1 MQNSAAS
8 LAVPLNCATEEGCM
22 SRCVGAESI
31 RSLTVMVTDSLGC
44 RPDRPDSRIILL
56 ILESYLG
63 IENVLM
69 ESE

>member
-22 SRCVGAESI
+22 CVGAESI
-31 RSLTVMVTDSLGC
+31 RSLTVTVTDSLGC
-44 RPDRPDSRIILL
+44 MPDRPDSRIILL
-56 ILESYLG
+56 FLVSYLG
-63 IENVLM
+63 IGNVLM